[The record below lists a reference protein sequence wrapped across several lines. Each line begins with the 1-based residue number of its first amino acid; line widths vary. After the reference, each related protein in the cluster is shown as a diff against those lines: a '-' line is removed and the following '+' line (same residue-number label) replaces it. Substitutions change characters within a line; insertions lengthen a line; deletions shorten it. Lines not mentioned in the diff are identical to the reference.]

1 MHVVSALAIALI
13 AAAAAYSGSTASAD
27 LRGYDD
33 LVSQARRCGANDRC
47 VVAGGVTGCR
57 CAVPIR
63 AEERGRVD
71 DAAHASRCA
80 QVERLYC
87 PPLSAPRCEKG
98 LCTADEARE

>member
-1 MHVVSALAIALI
+1 MQVVSALAIALI
-13 AAAAAYSGSTASAD
+13 AAAAYSGSAASAD

-47 VVAGGVTGCR
+47 VVAGGVRGCR
-57 CAVPIR
+57 CAVPVR

-71 DAAHASRCA
+71 DAAQASRCA

-98 LCTADEARE
+98 RCTADEARE